1 MPRLGKGLLSHFM
14 LRIISTERS
23 EIVFFFWNGI
33 VSFFLFLNCFVGLWI
48 FSVVGGNVR
57 IIMALAAAAALA

>member
-1 MPRLGKGLLSHFM
+1 M